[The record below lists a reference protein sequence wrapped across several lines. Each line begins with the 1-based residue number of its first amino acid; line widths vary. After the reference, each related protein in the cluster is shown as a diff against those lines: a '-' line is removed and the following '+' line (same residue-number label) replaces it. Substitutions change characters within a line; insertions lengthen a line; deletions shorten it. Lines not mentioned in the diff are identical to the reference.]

1 MHNVGATQWR
11 DRDKYTHETS
21 APNFHLNLAC
31 LCQFDDDHD
40 HDHSVIYQPCP
51 KSCQAGVYMITPIS
65 RLISDKAERLNPSTA
80 LKQVR
85 AWAMPD
91 STLSLITKACDQR
104 FFFSLVRTCLILCY
118 ATTEHALWSP
128 DEKTVISYTSSSLRR
143 TVSMWSPDRFGCS
156 STNQDSYPS
165 LGPTTSFSTCLLVSR

>member
-1 MHNVGATQWR
+1 MSSVLSVLCPISISPARFQGFFSPWSPRSYTLRIASRLMHNVGATQWR

-104 FFFSLVRTCLILCY
+104 FFFPWCV
-118 ATTEHALWSP
+118 HALYCVTPQRSMHFGP
-128 DEKTVISYTSSSLRR
+128 R
-143 TVSMWSPDRFGCS
+143 TKKP
-156 STNQDSYPS
+156 
-165 LGPTTSFSTCLLVSR
+165 